1 MAKFKNKITG
11 EVVETHKHST
21 IFKENGSVVVI
32 DRTNNK
38 ELVDSEGNSYE
49 LLPPD
54 DGYCFDNISFG
65 KFSSMSKEDKRK
77 MLKARSK
84 SKEFQA
90 NRELAE
96 KRKEI
101 DSQSILPPAMQLMKK
116 DFDTSK
122 KNFHLTK

>member
-1 MAKFKNKITG
+1 MAKFVNKITG

-21 IFKENGSVVVI
+21 IFKNNGRVVVV
-32 DRTNNK
+32 DRTTNK
-38 ELVDSEGNSYE
+38 ELIDSEGNSYE

-54 DGYCFDNISFG
+54 GGYCFDNIAFG
-65 KFSSMSKEDKRK
+65 KFSSLPKEEKRK

-101 DSQSILPPAMQLMKK
+101 DSQSILPPNMQLMKK
-116 DFDTSK
+116 EFDASK
-122 KNFHLTK
+122 KNFMLTK